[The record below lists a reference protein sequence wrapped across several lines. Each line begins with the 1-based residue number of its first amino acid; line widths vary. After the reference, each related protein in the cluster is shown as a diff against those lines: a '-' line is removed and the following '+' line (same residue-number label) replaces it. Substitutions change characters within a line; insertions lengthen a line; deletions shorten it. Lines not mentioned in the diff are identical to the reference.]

1 MAAAWRKR
9 VRAASKF
16 GRRLSVNGDAGR
28 MEWRRPPK
36 GIGKTGASDVER
48 WRCTARGGIGKSTT
62 VSNVAAALA
71 LRGYTVMQIGCDP
84 KADSTYV
91 LMAGRAHSHRCSTS
105 CGRRRRP
112 PRSRTPCT
120 RGFAG
125 VLCVEAGGPTPG
137 TGCAGRGVITAFEQL
152 AALHAYEGLAP
163 DIVLYDVLG
172 DVVCGGFSL
181 PLRGEHS
188 DVVYV
193 VTSGEMMSMY
203 AASNIAQ
210 ALERFKARDYARFG
224 GLVLNRRDVADERAL
239 VESLAD
245 ELGTGIVADVPR
257 SADVHACEQE
267 TLTVVEG
274 APASAAA
281 RAYGA
286 LADAVLDEAGLPR
299 AKAGIAGGPSEK
311 AAVPTSNAKAAAAA
325 AFAGG
330 PKAEGV
336 SRGL

>member
-1 MAAAWRKR
+1 
-9 VRAASKF
+9 
-16 GRRLSVNGDAGR
+16 
-28 MEWRRPPK
+28 
-36 GIGKTGASDVER
+36 
-48 WRCTARGGIGKSTT
+48 
-62 VSNVAAALA
+62 
-71 LRGYTVMQIGCDP
+71 
-84 KADSTYV
+84 
-91 LMAGRAHSHRCSTS
+91 
-105 CGRRRRP
+105 
-112 PRSRTPCT
+112 
-120 RGFAG
+120 
-125 VLCVEAGGPTPG
+125 
-137 TGCAGRGVITAFEQL
+137 
-152 AALHAYEGLAP
+152 
-163 DIVLYDVLG
+163 
-172 DVVCGGFSL
+172 
-181 PLRGEHS
+181 
-188 DVVYV
+188 
-193 VTSGEMMSMY
+193 MY

-267 TLTVVEG
+267 TLTVIEG

-299 AKAGIAGGPSEK
+299 AKAGIAGEPSEK